1 MKGKG
6 IVRFY
11 VCFACSIILVLFLGG
26 CSLFQGAGQVPA
38 ISVDPSSGP
47 TGTSATIKITGAE
60 PGQSVTIQ
68 IGQGSVNGTIDQ
80 NGELNYDHPFSGQVG
95 DVIIITAVIG
105 NANEYTVS
113 TSFTITAPPE
123 RVFSDVNDD
132 SLQAEGNGAKI
143 NVSPGQGPT
152 GTRVLITIRD
162 AKPNQPVTLK
172 HSGGSTNYNT
182 DENGVLV
189 VEDTMVGRVG
199 DVIQIE
205 ATIGN
210 FNEEHVSTTFTITAP
225 SEDISEEGQNP
236 LQAKG
241 EEPEISVNPNKG
253 PSGTRA
259 QIIIRGAEPNQ
270 PVTIRHS
277 GGSTN
282 ATTDENGVCVVDDT
296 FYGRVG
302 DVIQIEATIGAANEH
317 QVTTTFEITA
327 PLEQTFLCATTVD
340 QDPAGHQPFVEMP
353 EENLMLKVRE
363 GSLII
368 EGPHPWVNVT
378 GELNEDGNFTANGSG
393 EVAGFSDISVGF
405 EGTVSMQHLE
415 GKYTMGVE
423 GGLPSGQPITY
434 IVQGRPEVDTTAGGS
449 EEDVVKFFEDF
460 NQAQQTGDTE
470 GMLAMLHPS
479 VLAKY
484 GQQACQAYLESV
496 VNPSVEIEVLGVNA
510 FGFWLWELDGSR
522 TYIEDTYSVDVNVHS
537 EQGVTQQEIHIAVD
551 QDGMLGWFTDCGD
564 PLE

>member
-1 MKGKG
+1 MRSKGT
-6 IVRFY
+6 VRFY
-11 VCFACSIILVLFLGG
+11 VCITSSIILVLFMSG
-26 CSLFQGAGQVPA
+26 CILFQGAGKVLT
-38 ISVDPSSGP
+38 ISIDPSSGP

-80 NGELNYDHPFSGQVG
+80 NGELTYDHQFSGQVG
-95 DVIIITAVIG
+95 DVIAITAVIG

-123 RVFSDVNDD
+123 QVFSDVNDD
-132 SLQAEGNGAKI
+132 SLQAEGGGAKI
-143 NVSPGQGPT
+143 SVNPGQGPT
-152 GTRVLITIRD
+152 GTRALITIRN
-162 AKPNQPVTLK
+162 AKPNQPVT
-172 HSGGSTNYNT
+172 
-182 DENGVLV
+182 
-189 VEDTMVGRVG
+189 
-199 DVIQIE
+199 IQ
-205 ATIGN
+205 
-210 FNEEHVSTTFTITAP
+210 
-225 SEDISEEGQNP
+225 
-236 LQAKG
+236 
-241 EEPEISVNPNKG
+241 
-253 PSGTRA
+253 
-259 QIIIRGAEPNQ
+259 
-270 PVTIRHS
+270 HS

-296 FYGRVG
+296 FYGQVG

-317 QVTTTFEITA
+317 HVTTTFEITA
-327 PLEQTFLCATTVD
+327 PLEQTFMCVTTVD

-353 EENLMLKVRE
+353 EENLLLEVRE

-368 EGPHPWVNVT
+368 EGPHPWVNVQ
-378 GELNEDGNFTANGSG
+378 GELNEDGSFSANGKG
-393 EVAGFSDISVGF
+393 DVAGFSDIAVGF

-415 GKYTMGVE
+415 GKYSMGAE

-434 IVQGRPEVDTTAGGS
+434 VVQGRPEVDTTAGGS
-449 EEDVVKFFEDF
+449 EEDVVEFFEDF
-460 NQAQQTGDTE
+460 NQVQQAGDAE
-470 GMLAMLHPS
+470 GMLAMLHPA
-479 VLAKY
+479 VLAMY

-510 FGFWLWELDGSR
+510 FGFWLWEIDGSR
-522 TYIEDTYSVDVNVHS
+522 TYVEDTYSVDVNVNS

>member
-1 MKGKG
+1 MRSKG
-6 IVRFY
+6 IGHFY
-11 VCFACSIILVLFLGG
+11 VCIACSIILALFISG
-26 CSLFQGAGQVPA
+26 CIFFQGAGKVPT
-38 ISVDPSSGP
+38 ISIDPSSGP

-60 PGQSVTIQ
+60 PGQNVTIQ

-80 NGELNYDHPFSGQVG
+80 NGELIYDHQFFGQVG
-95 DVIIITAVIG
+95 DVIAITAVIG

-123 RVFSDVNDD
+123 QVFSDANDD
-132 SLQAEGNGAKI
+132 SLHAEGNGAKI
-143 NVSPGQGPT
+143 SVNPGQGPT

-199 DVIQIE
+199 EVILIE
-205 ATIGN
+205 AMIGN
-210 FNEEHVSTTFTITAP
+210 FNEEYVTTTFTITAP
-225 SEDISEEGQNP
+225 PDGVTEGGETP
-236 LQAKG
+236 LQTKG
-241 EEPEISVNPNKG
+241 EGPEISVNPSKG

-270 PVTIRHS
+270 PVTIQHS

-296 FYGRVG
+296 FYGQVG

-317 QVTTTFEITA
+317 HVTTTFEITA
-327 PLEQTFLCATTVD
+327 PLEQTFMCVTTVD

-353 EENLMLKVRE
+353 EENLVLEVRE

-368 EGPHPWVNVT
+368 EGPHPWVNVE
-378 GELNEDGNFTANGSG
+378 GELNEDGSFSANGKG
-393 EVAGFSDISVGF
+393 DVAGFSDIAVGF
-405 EGTVSMQHLE
+405 EGTISMQHLE
-415 GKYTMGVE
+415 GKYTMGAE

-434 IVQGRPEVDTTAGGS
+434 VVQGRPEFDTTAGGS
-449 EEDVVKFFEDF
+449 EEDVVEFFDDF
-460 NQAQQTGDTE
+460 NQAQQAGDAD
-470 GMLAMLHPS
+470 GMLAMLHPA
-479 VLAKY
+479 VLVMY

-496 VNPSVEIEVLGVNA
+496 VNPSVEIDVLGVNA
-510 FGFWLWELDGSR
+510 FGFWLWEIDGSR
-522 TYIEDTYSVDVNVHS
+522 TYVEDTYSVDVNVHS